1 MPGPRD
7 GCNFTVQAETTE
19 ELMQKCSEHSR
30 SGHGI
35 DAIPAELAEKV
46 MAAVRDV

>member
-1 MPGPRD
+1 
-7 GCNFTVQAETTE
+7 
-19 ELMQKCSEHSR
+19 MQKCSEHAK

-35 DAIPAELAEKV
+35 DAIPPELAEKV